1 LKHFFVVLLL
11 KFKLLIAAVMKLGA
25 LGLLLISAMDASSLA
40 VPMDVIVATFV
51 WNDRARFWLY
61 PLVAALGSAAG
72 SLVPFLLGRAG
83 GELFLLKRI
92 NRERYERMRDRFERQ
107 EFLALFIPAMLPPP
121 TPFKLFVFAAGVFE
135 MRVGPFLLATFAG
148 RLVRF
153 SALALLT
160 MRYGPQA
167 VHRGVTFAHQHRDTV
182 LTVAGLAVLAVM
194 VFVVRK
200 VYSRRARPGDLSAKS
215 IAE

>member
-25 LGLLLISAMDASSLA
+25 LGLLLIAAMDASSLA

-61 PLVAALGSAAG
+61 PLVTALGSAAG

-135 MRVGPFLLATFAG
+135 MRLAPFLLATFAG

-160 MRYGPQA
+160 MRYGPQV
-167 VHRGVTFAHQHRDTV
+167 VHSGLAFAHRHHDTV
-182 LTVAGLAVLAVM
+182 LSLGGLAVLAVM
-194 VFVVRK
+194 VFVVRN
-200 VYSRRARPGDLSAKS
+200 VYSRRGRAADLSPES
-215 IAE
+215 LAE

>member
-11 KFKLLIAAVMKLGA
+11 KFKLLVAAVMKLGA
-25 LGLLLISAMDASSLA
+25 LGLMLISAMDASSLA
-40 VPMDVIVATFV
+40 VPMDVVVATFV

-61 PLVAALGSAAG
+61 PLVAAVGSAAG
-72 SLVPFLLGRAG
+72 SLVPFFLGRAG
-83 GELFLLKRI
+83 GELFLMKRI

-107 EFLALFIPAMLPPP
+107 ELLALFIPAMLPPP

-135 MRVGPFLLATFAG
+135 MRVVPFFLATFAG
-148 RLVRF
+148 RVVRF

-167 VHRGVTFAHQHRDTV
+167 VHSGVVFAHRHHDMV
-182 LTVAGLAVLAVM
+182 LTVTGLAVLTVM

-200 VYSRRARPGDLSAKS
+200 VYSRRGRPADLSAES
-215 IAE
+215 LAE

>member
-1 LKHFFVVLLL
+1 MKHAFAVLLL
-11 KFKLLIAAVMKLGA
+11 KFKLLLAAVMKLGA
-25 LGLLLISAMDASSLA
+25 LGLFLISAMDASSIA

-61 PLVAALGSAAG
+61 PLVTALGSAAG
-72 SLVPFLLGRAG
+72 SLLPFLLGRAG

-92 NRERYERMRDRFERQ
+92 NRKRYERLRDRFERQ

-135 MRVGPFLLATFAG
+135 MRLAPFLMATFAG

-153 SALALLT
+153 SVLALLT
-160 MRYGPQA
+160 IRYGPQV
-167 VHRGVTFAHQHRDTV
+167 VHKALAFAHQHHDIV
-182 LTVAGLAVLAVM
+182 LSVAGLVLLIVA
-194 VFVVRK
+194 VFVMRK
-200 VYSRRARPGDLSAKS
+200 LFSGRGRA
-215 IAE
+215 AEVTAESLVE